1 MDDVHVLGPA
11 NGTDIQPRRRFLDLS
26 SATRRVA
33 TERGAEA
40 PSHKRAASAAM
51 LSWTAA
57 TRLCR
62 DFGARR
68 EKKREND
75 EERNCGDRKKRK
87 N

>member
-11 NGTDIQPRRRFLDLS
+11 NGSDIQPCRRFLDLS

-51 LSWTAA
+51 ASWKAA
-57 TRLCR
+57 LGKTDVAGFAPDVVRATGRLMPKP
-62 DFGARR
+62 A
-68 EKKREND
+68 
-75 EERNCGDRKKRK
+75 
-87 N
+87 